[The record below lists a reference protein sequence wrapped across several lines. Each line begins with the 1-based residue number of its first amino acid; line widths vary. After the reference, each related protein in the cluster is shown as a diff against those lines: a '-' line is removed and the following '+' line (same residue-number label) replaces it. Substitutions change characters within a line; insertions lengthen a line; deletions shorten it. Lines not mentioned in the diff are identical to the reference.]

1 MTADDFRAALEALGF
16 TQLAFARAIDVA
28 ERTVRRWATG
38 DQPVPRSV
46 VILLALMRRHGLT
59 GADLEAIG

>member
-1 MTADDFRAALEALGF
+1 MTADDFREALDGLLL

-38 DQPVPRSV
+38 EQPVPRSV
-46 VILLALMRRHGLT
+46 ALLLALMRRYGLDL
-59 GADLEAIG
+59 ADLEALG